1 MKKYVKSSD
10 DDRLSRTSYRLDDIK
25 YRIDTAVQTTMYKYS
40 DDEAAMNICL
50 DLQTKLYE
58 QFGIDSI

>member
-1 MKKYVKSSD
+1 MKRCIKSSD
-10 DDRLSRTSYRLDDIK
+10 DRLSSTSYRLDDIK
-25 YRIDTAVQTTMYKYS
+25 YKIDTAVQVTMYEHS
-40 DDEAAMNICL
+40 ADEAAMNICL